1 MINSPV
7 TLTCIKGLL
16 SILLLTSCSSLTHTE
31 FEQPKVII
39 PASWQSLNVTE
50 QVKLDPWW
58 ESFKDPELNKL
69 IAQVLLTNND
79 LTLATLTLKSARLK
93 AGLTAAEGSFQLS
106 ASNDAERESSLNSSS
121 DTNTFSSSLTISY
134 EVDLWGR
141 VAASNDMTKW
151 ASLASDEDREST
163 AQSLAAT
170 TASLYWQI
178 GYLKQSIALSQ
189 DNIDYAQQSLDL
201 IQSKYRSGAVT
212 KLDIFESQRNLAEQ
226 QFNQSELQQQL
237 VEAQNALA
245 ILYNQ
250 PPLKMQILITKLPD
264 GPIPSI
270 AVGIPSDL
278 LIRRPDIKSALYSL
292 KAAYASKD
300 ATFAGYLPTLTLSGA
315 LGSSSDE
322 LKNLLSN
329 PIGTLGANLVLP
341 FLQWNEM
348 ELNNAIANIDV
359 ESAVV
364 TYRQALYT
372 AFSEVDNA
380 ISARQH
386 YQYQAMRLQEQYNA
400 AKSAEFIYS
409 SQYKY
414 GAISIQDWLDA
425 KDSLRTT
432 EQSILENRY
441 NQFNIQATLY
451 QALGG
456 SDIAPSISIENEG
469 R

>member
-141 VAASNDMTKW
+141 VAASNDMAKW

>member
-1 MINSPV
+1 MIKSPV
-7 TLTCIKGLL
+7 LFPYFKGLL
-16 SILLLTSCSSLTHTE
+16 GILLLTSCSSFTHTK
-31 FEQPKVII
+31 FQQPEIII
-39 PASWQSLNVTE
+39 PANWQSLTVSK

-58 ESFKDPELNKL
+58 QTFKDPELNIL
-69 IAQVLLTNND
+69 IEQVLLTNND

-106 ASNDAERESSLNSSS
+106 SSNDAERESSLNSSS
-121 DTNTFSSSLTISY
+121 NTNTFSSSLNISY

-141 VAASNDMTKW
+141 VDSDIDMARWNSFATN
-151 ASLASDEDREST
+151 EDREST
-163 AQSLAAT
+163 AQSLAST

-178 GYLKQSIALSQ
+178 GYLKQSLALSQ

-226 QFNQSELQQQL
+226 QVNHSELEQEL
-237 VEAQNALA
+237 VVTQNALA

-250 PPLKMQILITKLPD
+250 PPLKMPMLITKLPD
-264 GPIPSI
+264 GVIPSI

-278 LIRRPDIKSALYSL
+278 LIRRPDVKSALYSL

-348 ELNNAIANIDV
+348 QLNKAIANIEV

-364 TYRQALYT
+364 SYRQTLYT

-400 AKSAEFIYS
+400 AKSAEEIYA

-414 GAISIQDWLDA
+414 GAVSIQDWLDA
-425 KDSLRTT
+425 KETLRTT
-432 EQSILENRY
+432 EQAQLQNRY
-441 NQFNIQATLY
+441 NQFSIQATLY

-456 SDIAPSISIENEG
+456 SDIAPSISIED
-469 R
+469 